1 MWKEWCLGLVKR
13 GLDDYRAANRLEVRG
28 YNFGVEKGKDR
39 WVDKMAN
46 TAYVRQGRGQDKLAE
61 KLLINGLAV

>member
-46 TAYVRQGRGQDKLAE
+46 TAYVRPMERTR
-61 KLLINGLAV
+61 